1 MLKFLSVLATGTLLL
16 TTAATA
22 GSFNLGRAATP
33 AEVASWN
40 IDVRPDGQGLP
51 DGRGTVEQG
60 EEIFGERCAVC
71 HGDFAEGVDRWPVLS
86 GGADTLTSDR
96 PVKTIGSYW
105 PYLSTVFDY
114 VNRAMP
120 FGEAQ
125 SLQPDEV
132 YAITAFL
139 LYANDLVD
147 DDFELS
153 KENFTS
159 VRLPNEDGFY
169 MDDRE
174 DSPVF
179 KKRDVCMKD
188 CKSEVKITAR
198 AQVLDVTPE
207 ETKAAQ
213 EEAAASEVQE
223 TEQVTKAEPA
233 PVAEP
238 ATEPVSVVASLD
250 EELVTKGAKV
260 FKKCKA
266 CHQVGEAAKNK
277 VGPVLNGIIDQQAAV
292 VTGFKYSKAMKKL
305 NGDGLVW
312 SNENLDAFLKKPKK
326 FVKGTKMSFAGLKK
340 EKDREAIIE
349 FLRKHS
355 Q

>member
-16 TTAATA
+16 TSAATA

-33 AEVASWN
+33 AEVAAWN

-51 DGRGTVEQG
+51 AGRGNVEQG
-60 EEIFGERCAVC
+60 EEIFAERCAVC

-86 GGADTLTSDR
+86 GGDGTLTSER

-125 SLQPDEV
+125 SLKPDEV

-139 LYANDLVD
+139 LYANDLVE

-174 DSPVF
+174 ESPVF

-188 CKSEVKITAR
+188 CKAEVKITAR

-207 ETKAAQ
+207 ETKAA
-213 EEAAASEVQE
+213 EEAAAAPEAPKAEEIAS
-223 TEQVTKAEPA
+223 AEPA
-233 PVAEP
+233 PAVEP
-238 ATEPVSVVASLD
+238 APAPEPVALMRRSSRKVLRSSRSVEPAIR
-250 EELVTKGAKV
+250 LVR
-260 FKKCKA
+260 
-266 CHQVGEAAKNK
+266 
-277 VGPVLNGIIDQQAAV
+277 
-292 VTGFKYSKAMKKL
+292 
-305 NGDGLVW
+305 
-312 SNENLDAFLKKPKK
+312 KPRTRS
-326 FVKGTKMSFAGLKK
+326 GRS
-340 EKDREAIIE
+340 
-349 FLRKHS
+349 
-355 Q
+355 

>member
-16 TTAATA
+16 TGSATA
-22 GSFNLGRAATP
+22 GSFDLGRAATP
-33 AEVASWN
+33 AEVAAWN

-60 EEIFGERCAVC
+60 DEIFAERCAVC

-86 GGADTLTSDR
+86 GGDDTLTSDR

-120 FGEAQ
+120 FGDAQ
-125 SLQPDEV
+125 SLKPDEV

-139 LYANDLVD
+139 LYANDLME

-153 KENFTS
+153 HENFTS

-174 DSPVF
+174 ASPIF
-179 KKRDVCMKD
+179 KKREVCMTD
-188 CKSEVKITAR
+188 CKSEVTITAR

-207 ETKAAQ
+207 ETNAADK
-213 EEAAASEVQE
+213 VQAE
-223 TEQVTKAEPA
+223 TEAVSAEPA
-233 PVAEP
+233 PVSP
-238 ATEPVSVVASLD
+238 PEPVVAALD
-250 EELVTKGAKV
+250 NALIEKGAKV

-266 CHQVGEAAKNK
+266 CHQVGDKAKNR
-277 VGPVLNGIIDQQAAV
+277 VGPVLNGIIGQQAAV
-292 VTGFKYSKAMKKL
+292 VSGFKYSKALKKL
-305 NGDGLVW
+305 NDDGLVW
-312 SNENLDAFLKKPKK
+312 SDENLDAFLAKPKT
-326 FVKGTKMSFAGLKK
+326 FVKGTKMAFAGLKK
-340 EKDREAIIE
+340 EKDRVALIE
-349 FLRKHS
+349 YLKSHS

>member
-16 TTAATA
+16 TSAATA
-22 GSFNLGRAATP
+22 GSLNIGRAATP
-33 AEVASWN
+33 AEVAAWN

-51 DGRGTVEQG
+51 AGRGNVEQG
-60 EEIFGERCAVC
+60 EEIFAERCAVC

-86 GGADTLTSDR
+86 GGDGTLTSER

-114 VNRAMP
+114 VSRAMP

-125 SLQPDEV
+125 SLKPDEV

-139 LYANDLVD
+139 LYANDLVE

-174 DSPVF
+174 ESPVF
-179 KKRDVCMKD
+179 KKREVCMKD
-188 CKSEVKITAR
+188 CKAEVKITAR

-207 ETKAAQ
+207 ETKAA
-213 EEAAASEVQE
+213 EEAAAAPEAPKAEEVASAEPAQA
-223 TEQVTKAEPA
+223 AEPA
-233 PVAEP
+233 PAP
-238 ATEPVSVVASLD
+238 EPVALD
-250 EELVTKGAKV
+250 EALIKQGAKV
-260 FKKCKA
+260 FKKCRA
-266 CHQVGEAAKNK
+266 CHQVGEKAKNK
-277 VGPVLNGIIDQQAAV
+277 VGPILNDIIGQQAAV
-292 VTGFKYSKAMKKL
+292 VSGFKYSKALKQL

-312 SNENLDAFLKKPKK
+312 SDENLDAFLTKPKK
-326 FVKGTKMSFAGLKK
+326 FVKGTKMSFAGLKQA
-340 EKDREAIIE
+340 KDRVALIE
-349 FLRKHS
+349 FLKSHS